1 VEIDSSVA
9 FIDIHILSNEVET
22 VVSINGH
29 CYWIDDTGAR
39 VASVRLGESINKD
52 DLIYAE
58 AGAELRFSR
67 GMIRGGNRGRTH
79 SFVDPES
86 LQLHPGQE
94 EVTQLLDKLRM
105 LGPSADENLAREY
118 QLQTTYDQVYAADYA
133 MNNLEPLVARSLPER
148 TSRQL
153 DAICLFSIGASMC
166 VAFSEVSSRRL
177 IEMITRL
184 GRPVKPHLVDRRTLE
199 TLFSMAY
206 GA

>member
-1 VEIDSSVA
+1 MESSVA

-22 VVSINGH
+22 VISIDGD
-29 CYWIDDTGAR
+29 CYWMDDSGAR
-39 VASVRLGESINKD
+39 VSLVQLGESINKD

-79 SFVDPES
+79 SFVDAES
-86 LQLHPGQE
+86 LQPPPGQK
-94 EVTQLLDKLRM
+94 EVFQLLEKLRN

-118 QLQTTYDQVYAADYA
+118 QLKTTYDQVYSSDYA
-133 MNNLEPLVARSLPER
+133 LNNLEPLVARSIPE
-148 TSRQL
+148 SVARQL

-166 VAFSEVSSRRL
+166 VAFSEVSSARL
-177 IEMITRL
+177 IETITRL
-184 GRPVKPHLVDRRTLE
+184 GQPVKPHLVDRRTLE